1 MFVSVVPKEYYK
13 YKNIKSLNKTLQQ
26 FSYLYEMPG

>member
-13 YKNIKSLNKTLQQ
+13 KSLNKNYEKNLKEI
-26 FSYLYEMPG
+26 SYL